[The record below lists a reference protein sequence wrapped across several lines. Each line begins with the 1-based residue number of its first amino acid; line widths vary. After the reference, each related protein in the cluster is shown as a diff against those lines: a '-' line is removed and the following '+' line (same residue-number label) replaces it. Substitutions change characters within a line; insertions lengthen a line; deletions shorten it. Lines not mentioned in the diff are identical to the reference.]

1 MLEIPNFETFEDF
14 FEWIKT
20 LSSET
25 IKENELKI
33 LSYHNLKYQKFFN
46 LNGWTFDN
54 FKKFWAYVNK
64 TQYYEDV
71 KQVEIAVENKGI
83 RKISEAN
90 EQIQKVELKLSEEN
104 HKNLETELEFK
115 KIPDVDTIENDEFDP
130 EKLETNEASNKECD
144 WDEIEEEIR
153 KSFQKERGK

>member
-1 MLEIPNFETFEDF
+1 MIEIPNFETFEDF

-71 KQVEIAVENKGI
+71 KQVEIVVENEGM

-90 EQIQKVELKLSEEN
+90 EQIQKEELKLSEEN
-104 HKNLETELEFK
+104 HKNLETELEFER
-115 KIPDVDTIENDEFDP
+115 ISDEENEPTTKFESQESSEQFDINNIWTT
-130 EKLETNEASNKECD
+130 K
-144 WDEIEEEIR
+144 
-153 KSFQKERGK
+153 RG